1 MATSSPLVLRGG
13 RAPSSRGG
21 RWVGQAKIR
30 GLLARVV
37 CGRTEEGSL
46 SLLTYKLVLTFLKG
60 VGSRRSLGSTPG
72 IVRCPA
78 LGWRQPT
85 SNTSRQV
92 STCTGRWQARAGN
105 LSVRSCCGDSNWSSS
120 CCAHPTRL
128 FARFLCTGVRQQD
141 GRERGGAG
149 SADRSIDGRVPAGM
163 RSLAKRRQISDS
175 VSGRNSLHDPHQLNA
190 PTRKSAV
197 QHCWGV
203 CTTAQRAF
211 RMVGFGG
218 CSRRLASGAL
228 PR

>member
-1 MATSSPLVLRGG
+1 VATSSPLVLRGG

-78 LGWRQPT
+78 LGWGSAHLEHRP
-85 SNTSRQV
+85 
-92 STCTGRWQARAGN
+92 A
-105 LSVRSCCGDSNWSSS
+105 SVHAHWALAATHWKFQCSVMLWRNWSSS
-120 CCAHPTRL
+120 GCAHPTTL
-128 FARFLCTGVRQQD
+128 FAGFLCTGVRQQD

-175 VSGRNSLHDPHQLNA
+175 VSGRNGLHDPHQLNA
-190 PTRKSAV
+190 PTRKSAA
-197 QHCWGV
+197 QCCWVV
-203 CTTAQRAF
+203 CTMAQRAF
-211 RMVGFGG
+211 RMVRFGG
-218 CSRRLASGAL
+218 CSRSLASGAL